1 MPAPPLTDA
10 PALPDIRPFAELARG
25 PMASVY
31 KAVDRATGE
40 TVLLKQLR
48 PAAAADPERRARF
61 AAEARLAATVRHPNV
76 VRIRHATDDAIV
88 ADWVEG
94 ADLGATLDAHGP
106 LPPALAAF
114 VAAEAARGLAA
125 VHAAGILHRDVAAA
139 NVLVGADGAV
149 RLTDFGLASLADD
162 ADPADHGH
170 EVRGTLATL
179 APEVVTG
186 GAATP
191 AADVF
196 GLGAV
201 LAHAL
206 TGRAPFA
213 APTASDT
220 LDAVLHTDVAGALA
234 ADARVPPALAR
245 VAAAMLAPAPDARP
259 SAADAA
265 DALAALSPATPDDL
279 AAWLADPTTPL
290 PPLAE
295 STPTQAEPAE
305 VPAPPPVPPVAPTR
319 RAARWLVGAG
329 IVGALAVAALLA
341 RPDPAPV
348 PLPPAGRDAPPA
360 VALVPPD
367 SSADDATGTRPD
379 DGLAVLVPEASPAP
393 PGPPPSTPGT
403 AAAPTVPREA
413 TRRDDPPEP
422 SRTDPRPETRPEAR
436 PDAAPEAPGALTVV
450 AEPWANVRVN
460 GRAVGTTPVAALPL
474 AAGVYEVSFENPA
487 FPAHSVRIRV
497 QPGETARAE
506 VSLWSLVARVTLDVA
521 PWAEVSVDGRV
532 WGTVP
537 PQDRPL
543 VLPPGSYTL
552 SFVHPTLGRREVPLR
567 VAAGETRTVR
577 VRLTEPAP

>member
-1 MPAPPLTDA
+1 MIPD
-10 PALPDIRPFAELARG
+10 ALPDIRPFAELARG

-48 PAAAADPERRARF
+48 PAASADPDRRARF
-61 AAEARLAATVRHPNV
+61 AAEARLAATVAHPNV

-94 ADLGATLDAHGP
+94 ADLAATLDAHGP

-125 VHAAGILHRDVAAA
+125 VHAAGILHRDVSAG

-162 ADPADHGH
+162 LDA

-186 GAATP
+186 DAPTP

-206 TGRAPFA
+206 TGRPPFA

-220 LDAVLHTDVAGALA
+220 LDAVLHTDAAAALA
-234 ADARVPPALAR
+234 ADARVPPALAHL
-245 VAAAMLAPAPDARP
+245 AGALLAPAPGARP
-259 SAADAA
+259 SAAEAA
-265 DALAALSPATPDDL
+265 DALAALTPATVDDL
-279 AAWLADPTTPL
+279 AAWLADP
-290 PPLAE
+290 A
-295 STPTQAEPAE
+295 A
-305 VPAPPPVPPVAPTR
+305 PVPPLREAAPLAASAAPPTAHPPARRR
-319 RAARWLVGAG
+319 RATRWLVGAG
-329 IVGALAVAALLA
+329 LAGALALAVLLA
-341 RPDPAPV
+341 RPDSDPA

-367 SSADDATGTRPD
+367 SSADAATGRLPD
-379 DGLAVLVPEASPAP
+379 DGLAARVPDAEPAP
-393 PGPPPSTPGT
+393 SIPAPLAPGT
-403 AAAPTVPREA
+403 SAAPTTTAETPRA
-413 TRRDDPPEP
+413 TSDPPEP
-422 SRTDPRPETRPEAR
+422 ARPEPRPDAP
-436 PDAAPEAPGALTVV
+436 AAPEAPGALTVV
-450 AEPWANVRVN
+450 AEPWASVRVD
-460 GRAVGTTPVAALPL
+460 GRAVGTTPIAALPL
-474 AAGVYEVSFENPA
+474 AAGVHEVTFENPA
-487 FPAHSVRIRV
+487 FPVHSVRIRV
-497 QPGETARAE
+497 APGETARAE

-521 PWAEVSVDGRV
+521 PWADVSVDGRA

-543 VLPPGSYTL
+543 VLAPGSYTL
-552 SFVHPTLGRREVPLR
+552 SFTHPTLGRRDVPLR
-567 VAAGETRTVR
+567 VAAGERRTVR